1 MLFLIFGHIQP
12 HHSVLIVKKEPGQCP
27 RQFSLA
33 DTGRT
38 KEKEAADRPP
48 GVFQTGTAPADGFGN
63 CLYGL
68 FLVDQSFVD
77 PLFHVQQFFG
87 FTFQHLR
94 DRNSCPTGNQL
105 RDLFFGDL
113 AADFFFFQPFILGF
127 VIFVFRAQMIGPE
140 FGGFFILLSLRSCF
154 LFVLQLFYFFLQLF
168 YIRRRAFGINPQ
180 LTRGLIDQVDGF
192 IRQEPV
198 CDIAFAQSRCCF
210 QCRVGDFNFVV
221 GFIAR
226 S

>member
-1 MLFLIFGHIQP
+1 VSAPVQSCRHLSDQGKG
-12 HHSVLIVKKEPGQCP
+12 SC
-27 RQFSLA
+27 RS
-33 DTGRT
+33 
-38 KEKEAADRPP
+38 AAW
-48 GVFQTGTAPADGFGN
+48 VFQTGTAPADGFGN

-77 PLFHVQQFFG
+77 PLFHVQQLLG

-94 DRNSCPTGNQL
+94 DRNSCPAGNQL

-113 AADFFFFQPFILGF
+113 AADLFFFQPFILGF

-168 YIRRRAFGINPQ
+168 LHPAARFRYQSAAYSRPHRSGRWLYPAGTCLRYSVCSISLLLPVPRR
-180 LTRGLIDQVDGF
+180 
-192 IRQEPV
+192 
-198 CDIAFAQSRCCF
+198 
-210 QCRVGDFNFVV
+210 
-221 GFIAR
+221 
-226 S
+226 